1 MGEGL
6 QGMLYLGVLFSYQVV
21 TLCDPMDYS
30 PPCSSVDGIFQTR
43 ILEWVT
49 ISFSKGSS
57 QPRDQN
63 WVFCIGRGIV
73 YC

>member
-6 QGMLYLGVLFSYQVV
+6 QGILHLVVLFSYQVV

-43 ILEWVT
+43 IPEWVT

-63 WVFCIGRGIV
+63 WVSCIGRRID